1 MIDLHCH
8 ILPGIDD
15 GPRTLEDSLDI
26 ARAAVAAGT
35 TTIVATPHVSWDWPE
50 NTSASIAQKV
60 AEVNAALLDARLDL
74 EVRPG
79 GEVALTRALDLT
91 DKELEALGLGGGR
104 WLLLECPLS
113 PVAAGVE
120 AAVNALRARG
130 HRNILLAH
138 PERVPAFQRDPEMLA
153 RLVADGVLTSVT
165 AGAFTGRFGKDVQ
178 RFARRLL
185 ADGLVHDVASDAHS
199 TVRRPPE
206 IGPVLREAGL
216 EEAVVDWLGQGVPLA
231 ILQGT
236 VLPPRPVMPPE
247 RRSGG
252 LARFFGR

>member
-15 GPRTLEDSLDI
+15 GPATMEDTLAL

-35 TTIVATPHVSWDWPE
+35 MTIVATPHVSWDWPQ
-50 NTSASIAQKV
+50 NTAQTIAEHVV
-60 AEVNAALLDARLDL
+60 AVNAALLEQGLDL

-79 GEVALTRALDLT
+79 GEVALTRALDLP
-91 DKELEALGLGGGR
+91 DEELDALGLGGGP
-104 WLLLECPLS
+104 WLLVECPLS

-120 AAVNALRARG
+120 QGIQALRRRG
-130 HRNILLAH
+130 HDRIVLAH
-138 PERVPAFQRDPEMLA
+138 PERVPAFQRDPELLG
-153 RLVADGVLTSVT
+153 RLVAGGLRTSVT
-165 AGAFTGRFGKDVQ
+165 AGAFAGRFGKDVE

-206 IGPVLREAGL
+206 IGPVLLRAGL
-216 EEAVVDWLGQGVPLA
+216 DAAQVDHVARAVPLA
-231 ILQGT
+231 ILDGT
-236 VLPPRPVMPPE
+236 PLPDGPAMPAAPR
-247 RRSGG
+247 RRALS
-252 LARFFGR
+252 RFFSR